1 MAYVAVKG
9 GSAAIEQSI
18 EMLRYERLKAGTSVD
33 VQQIQGGMRA
43 LIDNI
48 MSESALYSRELAAI
62 AIKQSEGSME
72 EAVFLIRAY
81 RTTLPRKHYSRI
93 IDCRNIHVQRRI
105 SACFKDIQGG
115 QILGASYDYTHR
127 LLDFSLLDE
136 NATTAQTWLAEFFQ
150 QEVQL
155 VEQADLANLPK
166 VTEHL
171 RQEGLIPTYADDNTE
186 PIDITKKNLQFPTK
200 RCERLQILSRGQ
212 TASVISFGY
221 AALRGYG
228 DIHPTV
234 GELRVGNVDI
244 CVDNPVG
251 DGSDAD
257 SYYLGQVELTE
268 VETYIAKSDSKDLSK
283 QQLQIEIGYG
293 ACFGQN
299 ESKAIAMSMLDNCLQ
314 SDNPIHPTQN
324 EEFVLYHIDSVEA
337 TGFISHLKLPH
348 YVTFQS
354 KLDSIRKTR
363 RQESEMDNEI

>member
-9 GSAAIEQSI
+9 GSEAIEQSI
-18 EMLRYERLKAGTSVD
+18 TMLKYERLKNGTSVD
-33 VQQIQGGMRA
+33 IEELQGGMRG

-62 AIKQSEGSME
+62 ALKQAEGSME

-81 RTTLPRKHYSRI
+81 RTTLPRKHYSRV
-93 IDCRNIHVQRRI
+93 IDCAHMHVQRRV

-127 LLDFSLLDE
+127 LLDFSLLGE
-136 NATTAQTWLAEFFQ
+136 TTADAEDWLEIFFKQEFDSS
-150 QEVQL
+150 EVQEL
-155 VEQADLANLPK
+155 NRLPK

-171 RQEGLIPTYADDNTE
+171 RQEGLITSFEDDNRE

-200 RCERLQILSRGQ
+200 RCERLQILTRGQ

-228 DIHPTV
+228 DLHPTV
-234 GELRVGNVDI
+234 GELRVGDVDVYI
-244 CVDNPVG
+244 DNPIG
-251 DGSDAD
+251 DGLEED
-257 SYYLGQVELTE
+257 SYYIGQVNMTE
-268 VETYIAKSDSKDLSK
+268 VETYIAKPDKSNLSK

-314 SDNPIHPTQN
+314 AEHPQYPTQD

-363 RQESEMDNEI
+363 SRESESSNEI

>member
-9 GSAAIEQSI
+9 GSEAIEQSI
-18 EMLRYERLKAGTSVD
+18 RMLKYERLKDGTS
-33 VQQIQGGMRA
+33 INIEELQGGMRG

-48 MSESALYSRELAAI
+48 MSESALYSKELAAI
-62 AIKQSEGSME
+62 ALKQAEGSME
-72 EAVFLIRAY
+72 EAVFLVRAY
-81 RTTLPRKHYSRI
+81 RTTLPRKHYSRV
-93 IDCRNIHVQRRI
+93 IDCADMHVQRRI

-127 LLDFSLLDE
+127 LLDFSLRSETSTDAE
-136 NATTAQTWLAEFFQ
+136 DWLEVFFQ
-150 QEVQL
+150 QKFDNS
-155 VEQADLANLPK
+155 EQTDLSKLPK
-166 VTEHL
+166 VTWHL
-171 RQEGLIPTYADDNTE
+171 RQEGLIPDYEDDDSE

-200 RCERLQILSRGQ
+200 RCERLQILTRGQ

-228 DIHPTV
+228 DLHPTV
-234 GELRVGNVDI
+234 GELRVGQTDVYIN
-244 CVDNPVG
+244 NPIG
-251 DGSDAD
+251 DGSEDD
-257 SYYLGQVELTE
+257 SYYLGQINMTE
-268 VETYIAKSDSKDLSK
+268 VETYIAKPDNTNLSK

-314 SDNPIHPTQN
+314 SDNPQYPTQD

-363 RQESEMDNEI
+363 DRESENANEI

>member
-9 GSAAIEQSI
+9 GSEAIEQSI
-18 EMLRYERLKAGTSVD
+18 NMLKYERLKDGTSID
-33 VQQIQGGMRA
+33 IQELQGGMRG
-43 LIDNI
+43 LIDAI

-62 AIKQSEGSME
+62 ALKQAEGSME

-93 IDCRNIHVQRRI
+93 IDGSDMHVQRRI
-105 SACFKDIQGG
+105 SACFKDIHGG

-127 LLDFSLLDE
+127 LLDFSLLNETSADAE
-136 NATTAQTWLAEFFQ
+136 DWLELFFQ
-150 QEVQL
+150 HKPETTETVAL
-155 VEQADLANLPK
+155 NKLPK

-171 RQEGLIPTYADDNTE
+171 RAEGLIPSFADDNSE
-186 PIDITKKNLQFPTK
+186 PIDITKKNLEFPTK

-234 GELRVGNVDI
+234 GELRTGNVDVYI
-244 CVDNPVG
+244 DNPTG
-251 DGSDAD
+251 DGSEQD
-257 SYYLGQVELTE
+257 SYYIGQVNMTE
-268 VETYIAKSDSKDLSK
+268 VETYIAKSDEKNLEK

-314 SDNPIHPTQN
+314 ADNPIHPTQN

-363 RQESEMDNEI
+363 NRESENNNEI